1 MRLRYTGPQPTT
13 LMALGIEI
21 APGDEFDAPDDTATA
36 YTAPAYTRLD
46 NTEPAAAPTPRKRSA
61 KTTADPSTD
70 PAGVAPDPTMNEE
83 ADGGIPDDH

>member
-36 YTAPAYTRLD
+36 YTGRPNFEPVAEPKSRRRPKADAGPA
-46 NTEPAAAPTPRKRSA
+46 
-61 KTTADPSTD
+61 TD
-70 PAGVAPDPTMNEE
+70 PAGDTPDPTMNEE